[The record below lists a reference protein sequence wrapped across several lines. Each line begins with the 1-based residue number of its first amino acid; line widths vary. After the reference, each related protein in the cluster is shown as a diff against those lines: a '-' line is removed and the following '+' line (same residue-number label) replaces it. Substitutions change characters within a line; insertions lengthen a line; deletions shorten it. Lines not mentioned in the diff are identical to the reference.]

1 MGGYASVREGM
12 IGYGGKKE
20 HGRVWEGKGR
30 YVRGTEG

>member
-20 HGRVWEGKGR
+20 HGRVWEGMG
-30 YVRGTEG
+30 G